1 MPFCRKA
8 EARILCIMVLDLF
21 ADRNK
26 VGKSLRLMNILVLI
40 SSFKV
45 KQQLAELTTLLSKLI
60 GLLGSLLYLVL
71 CFFFFSSQ
79 FAGNFYLFF
88 LIEVFF
94 LHRKIIQNS
103 LPDGMCYFF
112 LVMYDIEEH
121 F

>member
-1 MPFCRKA
+1 MPVCRKA

-26 VGKSLRLMNILVLI
+26 AGKSLRLMNILVII

-71 CFFFFSSQ
+71 CFF
-79 FAGNFYLFF
+79 
-88 LIEVFF
+88 VFF
-94 LHRKIIQNS
+94 LHSMLEIFIYIFNRS
-103 LPDGMCYFF
+103 VLPT
-112 LVMYDIEEH
+112 
-121 F
+121 